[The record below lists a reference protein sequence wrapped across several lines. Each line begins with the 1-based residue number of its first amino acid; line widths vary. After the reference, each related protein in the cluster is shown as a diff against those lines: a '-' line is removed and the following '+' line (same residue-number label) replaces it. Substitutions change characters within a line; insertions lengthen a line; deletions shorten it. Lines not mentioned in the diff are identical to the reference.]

1 MRPANCV
8 YSLCPAKPLIREVV
22 PARAPPFSGRPASA
36 SGSTV
41 VGTSS
46 KLNLLVAM
54 AVLVVLLA
62 FAAAWAVSSK
72 VDERSR
78 SVVLPLVM
86 AGGV

>member
-1 MRPANCV
+1 
-8 YSLCPAKPLIREVV
+8 
-22 PARAPPFSGRPASA
+22 
-36 SGSTV
+36 